1 MTIRTNQTNSQGSVL
16 LLTLLTA
23 WVIGVALVSYLALVA
38 NQNRSIYHSLSW
50 NCCVPV
56 MEAGVEEALTQIYHN
71 DITQLGNNQWTYSD
85 GLYHKTSYLGDDGS
99 KYHVTI
105 QPVDPPVIV
114 STGYYP
120 APGNTG
126 TPMGGQTAFGIILG
140 AVTGPST
147 PALVSRTLRVT
158 TKRLRPGDGGIQ
170 AKGRINLSGPTWLDS
185 FDSTNPQGSTNGKYD
200 PAKRSA
206 NGLALSNSTEPDAVH
221 VGTGHVY
228 GRVTS
233 GPGPLTGPDAT
244 MTYTS
249 GSVGDTEWN
258 ASNSGIEDGHASNDA
273 NVQFN
278 DVTAPFS
285 WGSGAT
291 PVGGWGADGTNYN
304 WVIGPGN
311 NQLASVNISVGK
323 KMLVTGDAT
332 LYVSG
337 DFYTSGTTSTAG
349 YVYLAPG
356 ASLKLYIGGNGSVS
370 GTGIINGSG
379 YAKNFSV
386 FGLPTCTALS
396 YNGSS
401 EFIGTVY
408 APSADF
414 RFSGSAGGFGSFT
427 ANTVTVSGGAHIA
440 YDKGLNA
447 GGRYVAKS
455 WNEI

>member
-1 MTIRTNQTNSQGSVL
+1 MTIKTSQAKSRGSVL

-23 WVIGVALVSYLALVA
+23 WVIGIALVSYLTLVA
-38 NQNRSIYHSLSW
+38 HQNRTTYHSLSW

-71 DITQLGNNQWTYSD
+71 DITQLANNNWTYTD
-85 GLYHKTSYLGDDGS
+85 GLYHKTNSLGDDGS

-105 QPVDPPVIV
+105 EPVDPPVIV

-120 APGNTG
+120 APANTG
-126 TPMGGQTAFGIILG
+126 VPSGGQSAFGMMLG
-140 AVTGPST
+140 TVTGPSV
-147 PALVSRTLRVT
+147 PAYLSRTVRVT
-158 TKRLRPGDGGIQ
+158 TKRLSPGDGGLQ
-170 AKGRINLSGPTWLDS
+170 AKGRINLSGPSWLDS
-185 FDSTNPQGSTNGKYD
+185 FDSANPQESTNGKYD
-200 PAKRSA
+200 PAKRTS
-206 NGLALSNSTEPDAVH
+206 NGLALSNSTEPDSVH

-233 GPGPLTGPDAT
+233 GPGPLTGLDAT
-244 MTYTS
+244 VTYTS
-249 GSVGDTEWN
+249 GAVGDSAW
-258 ASNSGIEDGHASNDA
+258 NSGNSGVKEGHSSNDA

-285 WGSGAT
+285 WGTAT
-291 PVGGWGADGTNYN
+291 SPVAGTGADGTNYN
-304 WVIGPGN
+304 WVVGPGN
-311 NQLASVNISVGK
+311 NQLSSVSISSGK

-332 LYVSG
+332 LYVDGS
-337 DFYTSGTTSTAG
+337 FNTSGSG
-349 YVYLAPG
+349 FVYLAPG
-356 ASLKLYIGGNGSVS
+356 ASLKLYISGTGAVS

-386 FGLPTCTALS
+386 FGLPTCTAFS

-401 EFIGTVY
+401 AFIGTVY

-414 RFSGSAGGFGSFT
+414 TFSGSAGAFGSFT

-440 YDKGLNA
+440 YDKALNA
-447 GGRYVAKS
+447 DGRYVANS

>member
-1 MTIRTNQTNSQGSVL
+1 MTIRTNETKSQGSVL
-16 LLTLLTA
+16 LITLLTA
-23 WVIGVALVSYLALVA
+23 WVIGIALASYLTLVA
-38 NQNRSIYHSLSW
+38 NQNRSTYHSLSW
-50 NCCVPV
+50 NSCVPV
-56 MEAGVEEALTQIYHN
+56 MEAGVEEALTQIFYN
-71 DITQLGNNQWTYSD
+71 DTTQLANNQWTYSD

-105 QPVDPPVIV
+105 EPVDPPVIV

-126 TPMGGQTAFGIILG
+126 TPMGGETAYGMMLG
-140 AVTGPST
+140 AATGPSA
-147 PALVSRTLRVT
+147 PSLISRTLRVT

-170 AKGRINLSGPTWLDS
+170 AKGRINLSGPSWLDS
-185 FDSTNPQGSTNGKYD
+185 FDSTDPQGSTNGKYD

-244 MTYTS
+244 VTYTS
-249 GSVGDTEWN
+249 GAVGDNAWN
-258 ASNSGIEDGHASNDA
+258 ASSSGIKDGYASNDA

-278 DVTAPFS
+278 DVAAPFS
-285 WGSGAT
+285 WGSGSS
-291 PVGGWGADGTNYN
+291 PVPGIGGDGTNYN
-304 WVIGPGN
+304 WVVSPGN
-311 NQLASVNISVGK
+311 NQLAGVSISTGK
-323 KMLVTGDAT
+323 KMLVTGDAI
-332 LYVSG
+332 LYIDG
-337 DFYTSGTTSTAG
+337 DFNTSGTG
-349 YVYLAPG
+349 FVYLAPG
-356 ASLKLYIGGNGSVS
+356 ASLQLYISGTGVVS

-386 FGLPTCTALS
+386 FGLPTCSAFS
-396 YNGSS
+396 YSGSS
-401 EFIGTVY
+401 AFIGTVY

-414 RFSGSAGGFGSFT
+414 SFSGNAGAFGSFT

-447 GGRYVAKS
+447 GGRYVANS

>member
-1 MTIRTNQTNSQGSVL
+1 MTIRTNQTHSQGSVL

-23 WVIGVALVSYLALVA
+23 WVIGIALVSYLTLVA
-38 NQNRSIYHSLSW
+38 NQNRSVYHSLSW

-56 MEAGVEEALTQIYHN
+56 MEAGVEEALTQIYYN

-85 GLYHKTSYLGDDGS
+85 GLYHKTSSLSDDGS

-105 QPVDPPVIV
+105 QPVEPPVIV

-120 APGNTG
+120 APENTG
-126 TPMGGQTAFGIILG
+126 APLGGQTAYGIILG
-140 AVTGPST
+140 AVTGSST

-158 TKRLRPGDGGIQ
+158 TKRLKPGDGGIQ
-170 AKGRINLSGPTWLDS
+170 AKGRIVLSGPSWLDS
-185 FDSTNPQGSTNGKYD
+185 FDSTNPNESTNGKYD
-200 PAKRSA
+200 KDKRSA
-206 NGLALSNSTEPDAVH
+206 DALALSNSTEHDAVH

-233 GPGPLTGPDAT
+233 GPGPLDGPDAT
-244 MTYTS
+244 VTYSS
-249 GSVGDTEWN
+249 GSVGDTAWN
-258 ASNSGIEDGHASNDA
+258 GSNAGIQNGYASNDA

-285 WGSGAT
+285 LGSGLN
-291 PVGGWGADGTNYN
+291 PVAGLGADGTNYD
-304 WVIGPGN
+304 WVVGPGN
-311 NQLASVNISVGK
+311 NQLAGVNISSGK

-332 LYVSG
+332 LYVNGS
-337 DFYTSGTTSTAG
+337 FYTSLTG

-356 ASLKLYIGGNGSVS
+356 ASLKLYISETGSVS

-386 FGLPTCTALS
+386 FGLPTCTAFS
-396 YNGSS
+396 YSGSS
-401 EFIGTVY
+401 AFIGTVY

-414 RFSGSAGGFGSFT
+414 RFSGTAGAFGSFT
-427 ANTVTVSGGAHIA
+427 ANTVTVSGTAHIA

-447 GGRYVAKS
+447 GGRYVANS